1 VQAASDTIGESERG
15 FTDREFQEL
24 KDEIDK
30 HKKNFKEFIES

>member
-1 VQAASDTIGESERG
+1 MLKNIETKIINSDNKIKK
-15 FTDREFQEL
+15 EL